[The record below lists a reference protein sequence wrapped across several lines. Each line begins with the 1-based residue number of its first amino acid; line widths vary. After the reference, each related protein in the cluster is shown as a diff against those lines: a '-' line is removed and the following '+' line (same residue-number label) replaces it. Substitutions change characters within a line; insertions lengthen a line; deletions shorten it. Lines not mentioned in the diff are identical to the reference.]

1 MDTLSVGLRARVFGR
16 VQGVN
21 FRYSTLQ
28 RAQRLR
34 LTGWVRN
41 EPDGSVAVAAEGPRA
56 AVEAL
61 LAFLHHGPPYAQ
73 VERVEAEWLPASGSF
88 DRFDVHPGR

>member
-1 MDTLSVGLRARVFGR
+1 METSLVCLHAQAYGL

-41 EPDGSVAVAAEGPRA
+41 QPDGSVEVMAEGPRA

-61 LAFLHHGPPYAQ
+61 LSFLQQGPPHAQ
-73 VERVEAEWLPASGSF
+73 VERVEAEWLPASGAF
-88 DRFDVHPGR
+88 RGFDVFR